1 MKLNEQLFS
10 AVISRNLEEAEGLI
24 SAGASVHSINQ
35 HNKTL
40 LHCTAEKGFVEI
52 IRLLLNRGEMLMR

>member
-1 MKLNEQLFS
+1 MNGIQPVKLNEQLFS

-35 HNKTL
+35 GQQDSFAFY
-40 LHCTAEKGFVEI
+40 C
-52 IRLLLNRGEMLMR
+52 